1 MARRINHTHNRH
13 GAAIRALR
21 LQCTPPMRVGELRE
35 RLGLSVGTLSNIER
49 GQTRCSVAMARAI
62 AVEIARRSD
71 IPAWRA
77 AVAIVM
83 GEEEG

>member
-1 MARRINHTHNRH
+1 
-13 GAAIRALR
+13 
-21 LQCTPPMRVGELRE
+21 MRQGELRE
-35 RLGLSVGTLSNIER
+35 RLGLSVSRLSDLEL
-49 GQTRCSVAMARAI
+49 GKARCSVAMARAI

-71 IPAWRA
+71 VPAWRA

>member
-1 MARRINHTHNRH
+1 
-13 GAAIRALR
+13 
-21 LQCTPPMRVGELRE
+21 MRVGELRE
-35 RLGLSVGTLSNIER
+35 RLGLSVGTISKLEH
-49 GQTRCSVAMARAI
+49 GETRCSVAMARAI

-71 IPAWRA
+71 VPAWRA

>member
-1 MARRINHTHNRH
+1 MARKIDYTNPRH
-13 GAAIRALR
+13 GAAIRSLR
-21 LQCTPPMRVGELRE
+21 LQCTPPMRQGELRE
-35 RLGLSVGTLSNIER
+35 RLGLSVSRLSDLEL
-49 GQTRCSVAMARAI
+49 GKTRCTVPMARAI

>member
-1 MARRINHTHNRH
+1 MARKIDHNNPRH

-21 LQCTPPMRVGELRE
+21 LQCSPPMRQGELRE
-35 RLGLSVGTLSNIER
+35 RLGLSVSRLSDLEL
-49 GQTRCSVAMARAI
+49 GKARCSVAMARAI

-71 IPAWRA
+71 VPAWRA

>member
-1 MARRINHTHNRH
+1 
-13 GAAIRALR
+13 
-21 LQCTPPMRVGELRE
+21 
-35 RLGLSVGTLSNIER
+35 
-49 GQTRCSVAMARAI
+49 MARAI

-83 GEEEG
+83 GEEEA

>member
-1 MARRINHTHNRH
+1 MARRIDHTHIRH
-13 GAAIRALR
+13 GAAIRSLR
-21 LQCTPPMRVGELRE
+21 LQCTPPMRQGELRE
-35 RLGLSVGTLSNIER
+35 RLGLCDGTLSRIEQ
-49 GQTRCSVAMARAI
+49 GETRCSVAMARAI
-62 AVEIARRSD
+62 AFEIARRSD

>member
-1 MARRINHTHNRH
+1 
-13 GAAIRALR
+13 
-21 LQCTPPMRVGELRE
+21 MRQGELRE
-35 RLGLSVGTLSNIER
+35 RLGLCDGTLSRIEQ
-49 GQTRCSVAMARAI
+49 GETRCSVAMARAI

>member
-1 MARRINHTHNRH
+1 MPRPIDYNNPRH

-21 LQCTPPMRVGELRE
+21 LQCTPPMRQGELRE
-35 RLGLSVGTLSNIER
+35 RLGLSVSRLSDLEL
-49 GQTRCSVAMARAI
+49 GKARCSVAMARAI

-71 IPAWRA
+71 VPAWRA

-83 GEEEG
+83 GEEEV

>member
-1 MARRINHTHNRH
+1 
-13 GAAIRALR
+13 
-21 LQCTPPMRVGELRE
+21 
-35 RLGLSVGTLSNIER
+35 
-49 GQTRCSVAMARAI
+49 MARAI

-71 IPAWRA
+71 VPAWRA

>member
-1 MARRINHTHNRH
+1 MARKIDHTNPRH
-13 GAAIRALR
+13 GAAIRSLR
-21 LQCTPPMRVGELRE
+21 LQCTPPMRQGELRE
-35 RLGLSVGTLSNIER
+35 RLGLSVSRLSDLEL
-49 GQTRCSVAMARAI
+49 GKARCSVAMARAI